1 MLYINISWQG
11 LLKMSRFNVE
21 NNHAIMPVNYDTS
34 QYENVD
40 YYCSIHS
47 EDRNV
52 LKYPNSGSFEIEF
65 PRDYHNV
72 STLTISDMAMPIISD
87 LFNVNNNN
95 VYLAFTINKPY
106 YPFNAD
112 GSYTNSL
119 QYVIYQA
126 LVAHI
131 EVGFTIQIENGTYSV
146 DQMITELTRKMNEA
160 VSYYLEEY
168 IAEYQPTLSSSF
180 TSYEEFVIV
189 YNYINAYLWF
199 GNRSSGFIIQNTS
212 TIFREKEEASRDGC
226 INRYKQR
233 EFVNWGLPSNL
244 GFTREDSE
252 SIEST
257 NAGKDVRFYYGDV
270 TYGDNGYWLTPN
282 SDLPGASCFYIQPP
296 YKLNIFGDPYVYL
309 YVDGWNTIDVTYPF
323 FPNEYTSTSNATNG
337 AVESAYGKIS
347 LGTTPVALTFVG
359 GFFNPRVY
367 NPPLNRVRTVKMS
380 FRYHNGLPLDFG
392 NMFFSMTFRFSCLRL
407 KNKTN

>member
-1 MLYINISWQG
+1 
-11 LLKMSRFNVE
+11 MSNFNVQ
-21 NNHAIMPVNYDTS
+21 NSHSVMPVNYETS
-34 QYENVD
+34 QYESVD

-65 PRDYHNV
+65 PRDYHDV
-72 STLTISDMAMPIISD
+72 STLTISDLAMPIISD

-95 VYLAFTINKPY
+95 VYLAFSIHDPY
-106 YPFNAD
+106 YPFFPD
-112 GSYTNSL
+112 GSYTDNV

-131 EVGFTIQIENGTYSV
+131 DKEFYIQIENGTYSV

-160 VSYYLEEY
+160 VSHYLEEY
-168 IAEYQPTLSSSF
+168 IEEYQSSLYSAF
-180 TSYEEFVIV
+180 TPYNEFVIV

-199 GNRSSGFIIQNTS
+199 GNRSSGFTIKNSS
-212 TIFREKEEASRDGC
+212 TIFREKEENISSPCA
-226 INRYKQR
+226 NRYKQR
-233 EFVNWGLPSNL
+233 EYVNWGLPSNL
-244 GFTREDSE
+244 GFTREDAV
-252 SIEST
+252 SIAST

-270 TYGDNGYWLTPN
+270 VAGDNGYWLTPN
-282 SDLPGASCFYIQPP
+282 EEFPVSICHYIQPP

-323 FPNEYTSTSNATNG
+323 YPNEFTATSNTTSG

-367 NPPLNRVRTVKMS
+367 DPPLKRLRNVKLS

-392 NMFFSMTFRFSCLRL
+392 NMFFSMTFRISCKRL
-407 KNKTN
+407 KQKTT